1 MVERTIVVQGP
12 FEVVEEKE
20 KSGAVAMSLALPGW
34 PRWSISRSGAVRVVV
49 RPGWI

>member
-20 KSGAVAMSLALPGW
+20 KNCKTRVDMRTRRTRSDQIRSKLAIVQNN
-34 PRWSISRSGAVRVVV
+34 SK
-49 RPGWI
+49 

>member
-20 KSGAVAMSLALPGW
+20 KSGAVVMSQALKIDFGPFTTK
-34 PRWSISRSGAVRVVV
+34 SRNLKV
-49 RPGWI
+49 